1 MQNYLNN
8 YPYMA
13 PYQTQT
19 PYYQAQTPVPTYQ
32 NQLQQNSLANQQQSP
47 ANPYESS
54 FFWVND
60 KSVVDNYLVA
70 PNNKVYFMDTGLK
83 NLYIKSTDAS
93 GRPMPIE
100 AYHLSKESESQPAGS
115 GQTYVTAEELERK
128 LNELNNKFVI
138 RKDRS

>member
-1 MQNYLNN
+1 MQNYLNT
-8 YPYMA
+8 YPYNMT
-13 PYQTQT
+13 PYQT
-19 PYYQAQTPVPTYQ
+19 PYYQAQTPVPQYQ
-32 NQLQQNSLANQQQSP
+32 NQLQQNSPVNQQQSP
-47 ANPYESS
+47 VNPYESS

-70 PNNKVYFMDTGLK
+70 PNTKVYFVDTGLK

-100 AYHLSKESESQPAGS
+100 AYHLSKESESQQAGS
-115 GQTYVTAEELERK
+115 GQTYVTAEELEKK

>member
-1 MQNYLNN
+1 MQNYLNT
-8 YPYMA
+8 YPYNMT
-13 PYQTQT
+13 PYQT
-19 PYYQAQTPVPTYQ
+19 PYYQAQTPVPQYQ
-32 NQLQQNSLANQQQSP
+32 NQLQKNSPVNQQQSP
-47 ANPYESS
+47 VNPYESS

-70 PNNKVYFMDTGLK
+70 PNNKVYFVDTGLK

-100 AYHLSKESESQPAGS
+100 AYHLSKESESQPANG
-115 GQTYVTAEELERK
+115 GQTYVTAEELEKR
-128 LNELNNKFVI
+128 LDELTNKFVI